1 MPHHTRRERV
11 TPREAAMSLAKMSEP
26 LLEQAVVRRAR
37 IRQLRFTKR
46 EFSRFAGGLRSK
58 VRERHADESNA
69 FRRREHGPDQVQGD
83 LMQLLPRLD
92 RHFHRPAAS
101 GYLKV
106 GPFDLHRDGP
116 ATRVRFL
123 APSPDIIGHRDHTGL
138 DLNGIS
144 PVLRESRL
152 RSQRLSFSVRLDRPF
167 VPTSR
172 DVVVPTP

>member
-1 MPHHTRRERV
+1 MELLLYISRKGSS
-11 TPREAAMSLAKMSEP
+11 AASLAVCDRKFESDTP
-26 LLEQAVVRRAR
+26 
-37 IRQLRFTKR
+37 T
-46 EFSRFAGGLRSK
+46 S
-58 VRERHADESNA
+58 SNA
-69 FRRREHGPDQVQGD
+69 FRGREHGPDQVQDD

-167 VPTSR
+167 IATSR
-172 DVVVPTP
+172 DVVVPTPQLTEAVHSHVRRFK